1 MRRLKTARLIPIAVA
16 LSLLAACGG
25 QQSAAPAAD
34 NAKIAE
40 AVKGQAAGLVAA
52 FNAHDAEKAVSYDAP
67 DYVGMFHGA
76 PNVVGPE
83 ADLALTRQQ
92 VADPAA
98 KVTVSNEDVSVAEAG
113 DRALWRSTY
122 AYTYTDPK
130 TKQPTTEN
138 GNWLIGWRKQADG
151 SWKAAWGVVSD
162 TGPAQAAPDGAE
174 APA

>member
-1 MRRLKTARLIPIAVA
+1 MNRPTPVRLIPIAI
-16 LSLLAACGG
+16 SLGLLGACGA
-25 QQSAAPAAD
+25 QQSSAPAAD
-34 NAKIAE
+34 NSAIAD
-40 AVKGQAAGLVAA
+40 AVKGQATALVAA
-52 FNAHDAEKAVSYDAP
+52 FNAHDAEKAVSFDAP
-67 DYVGMFHGA
+67 DYIGMFHGA

-83 ADLALTRQQ
+83 ADLVLTKQQ

-98 KVTVSNEDVSVAEAG
+98 KVTVSDEDVSVAQAG

-122 AYTYTDPK
+122 AFTYTDPK

-162 TGPAQAAPDGAE
+162 TGPAQPAAAG
-174 APA
+174 

>member
-1 MRRLKTARLIPIAVA
+1 MRRLVSTRLIPIAVS
-16 LSLLAACGG
+16 LSLLAACG
-25 QQSAAPAAD
+25 QQAAAPAAD

-40 AVKGQAAGLVAA
+40 AVKAQSAGLVAA

-67 DYVGMFHGA
+67 DYVGMFHGY

-83 ADLALTRQQ
+83 ADLKVTKQQ
-92 VADPAA
+92 VADAA
-98 KVTVSNEDVSVAEAG
+98 SKVTVSDEDVSVAAGG
-113 DRALWRSTY
+113 DRALWHSTY
-122 AYTYTDPK
+122 AYTFTDPK

-138 GNWLIGWRKQADG
+138 GNWLIGWRKQPDG

-162 TGPAQAAPDGAE
+162 TGPAAAPAGGT